1 MLLCFAIICFC
12 VCVFVCLLF
21 IWNLLLLVVFS
32 FVFLQVAAR
41 EQVLKE
47 LVKDPFRLY
56 VSNPEAN
63 PAILYLL
70 QNNVLFYD
78 GEYVA
83 PQHCQLEK
91 AIKRYVAHAF
101 PNKVVLDS
109 TFWTC
114 LINWVPANCIAVLGV
129 WLRLLSDN
137 TGRFFTELTKIS
149 IA

>member
-1 MLLCFAIICFC
+1 M
-12 VCVFVCLLF
+12 
-21 IWNLLLLVVFS
+21 VFS

-70 QNNVLFYD
+70 QQNNVLFYD
-78 GEYVA
+78 GEYFA
-83 PQHCQLEK
+83 PQHRQLEK

-101 PNKVVLDS
+101 PNKVLLDS
-109 TFWTC
+109 TF
-114 LINWVPANCIAVLGV
+114 
-129 WLRLLSDN
+129 
-137 TGRFFTELTKIS
+137 
-149 IA
+149 